1 MSKFSISSL
10 RRLTRCHLLTHSKC
24 DNVTKHRRAG
34 LGADPETLEMRSAFL
49 TTLAALATSA
59 GLLLAA
65 PASAAPTQY
74 PLTLENCGQPVTIS
88 AAPKRVVA
96 IGQTQTEILYA
107 LGLGDRVVGTAV
119 WFSPVAKAYEAVNAT
134 VKRLADKDPSFEAVL
149 AQEPDFVAAMFEWH
163 VGPNGIVGKRDQ
175 FAKVKVPTYVSPAD
189 CVGKDNTTGGD
200 GVRTQMFSME
210 LVYRNI
216 REFGRIFDVAE
227 RADTLIA
234 ELKAREDQ
242 AVASVAGSNAKDVPV
257 LVWFSSKDVKG
268 DGFMAGKNGVP
279 AYILSKLGARN
290 VITTN
295 EEWPLVGWESIAV
308 VNPAVIVAV
317 RMDRRRFPADDIAVK
332 LNFLK
337 TDPVASKL
345 DAVKNGRIVVMD
357 VGATRAGLDTIDGIE
372 ALAQAIAKP

>member
-59 GLLLAA
+59 GLLLSA

-74 PLTLENCGQPVTIS
+74 PLTLENCGQQVTIS

-134 VKRLADKDPSFEAVL
+134 VKRLADNDPSFEAVL

-175 FAKVKVPTYVSPAD
+175 FAKMKVPTYVSPAD

-200 GVRTQMFSME
+200 GVRTQMFAME
-210 LVYRNI
+210 LIYRNI

-308 VNPAVIVAV
+308 ANPAVIVAV